1 MPNSV
6 RKLKNS
12 VKETLPKYLKVL
24 HTKGEPTIWLPQE
37 KALAFERVKLHQND
51 RNFLIVDYDVKHGNP
66 VVDHTHYDIEPNFIS
81 YNIKTSSHQA
91 YWFLKDPVHCQEES
105 KQRKPHQ
112 YLRAIE
118 AAYDEKYQGDNH
130 FPRYISRNPFFIG
143 TDTDWRHNERYKLKE
158 LASIV
163 QLNQHRIKSGDK
175 LVPVNQNGKES
186 RNASVFN
193 ELRLWAYKQDTERFS
208 YPEWQQRCLTQAVEY
223 NLFEKPMNI
232 NELNSIAR
240 SVAQYTFARHFSETF
255 TDYVART
262 HKSEIQAVRGA
273 IGGKKS
279 KGGGR
284 KAIDEKLIAE
294 IRVLKNVHKY
304 SNKAIARELKIDP
317 KTVRKYA

>member
-1 MPNSV
+1 
-6 RKLKNS
+6 
-12 VKETLPKYLKVL
+12 
-24 HTKGEPTIWLPQE
+24 
-37 KALAFERVKLHQND
+37 
-51 RNFLIVDYDVKHGNP
+51 
-66 VVDHTHYDIEPNFIS
+66 
-81 YNIKTSSHQA
+81 
-91 YWFLKDPVHCQEES
+91 
-105 KQRKPHQ
+105 
-112 YLRAIE
+112 
-118 AAYDEKYQGDNH
+118 
-130 FPRYISRNPFFIG
+130 
-143 TDTDWRHNERYKLKE
+143 
-158 LASIV
+158 
-163 QLNQHRIKSGDK
+163 
-175 LVPVNQNGKES
+175 
-186 RNASVFN
+186 
-193 ELRLWAYKQDTERFS
+193 
-208 YPEWQQRCLTQAVEY
+208 
-223 NLFEKPMNI
+223 MNI